1 MQCTAPDASVFLLL
15 ITGRHPVSGMA
26 LRCPDCGNELVKRIV
41 VTRLGDIEGWYCVS
55 CDAFFERK
63 EIYKKIFTV

>member
-1 MQCTAPDASVFLLL
+1 
-15 ITGRHPVSGMA
+15 MA

-41 VTRLGDIEGWYCVS
+41 VTRLGDIEGWNCVS

-63 EIYKKIFTV
+63 ALYKRIYTV

>member
-15 ITGRHPVSGMA
+15 IIGNNVIAGMA
-26 LRCPDCGNELVKRIV
+26 LRCPDCGVELVRRIV
-41 VTRLGDIEGWYCVS
+41 VTRLGDIEGWNCMS

-63 EIYKKIFTV
+63 ALYKRIFTV